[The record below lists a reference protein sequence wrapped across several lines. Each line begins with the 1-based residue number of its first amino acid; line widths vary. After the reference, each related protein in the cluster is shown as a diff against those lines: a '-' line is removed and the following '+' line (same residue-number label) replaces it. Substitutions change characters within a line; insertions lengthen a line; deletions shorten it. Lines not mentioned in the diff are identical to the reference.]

1 MFEKKNSPDADELSK
16 NDEEEEKNFYKTTNK
31 TRHIEDPDHV
41 SMTKAKIETCKGDE
55 ELNDIECYLETD
67 DLWKKFHELG
77 TEMII
82 TKSGRL
88 KLEKINFFFLR
99 IKI

>member
-1 MFEKKNSPDADELSK
+1 MGGEHQNPTSHHHHHSH
-16 NDEEEEKNFYKTTNK
+16 NQHTG
-31 TRHIEDPDHV
+31 
-41 SMTKAKIETCKGDE
+41 MTKAQVESFKGKDE
-55 ELNDIECYLETD
+55 DLNQIECYLETD

-88 KLEKINFFFLR
+88 KKSILFNS
-99 IKI
+99 